1 MGSKIKASVFQI
13 LGGHTS
19 DVTWCDFF
27 GHTLVT
33 GSNDKN
39 VRLYEQ
45 DDQGKFIESSLSPLI
60 GHTYGVNCV
69 RFSPYG
75 TLLASCSIDGTVIL
89 WNAQT
94 GEQVAQLKHSE
105 GNAAIRVCCFS
116 PSSTLLASGG
126 DDDVVYLWDIG
137 THSIIRQLM
146 GHEAMITA
154 CAFTPDSSFL
164 ISGSSA
170 GDLKLWDACFGHGK
184 CLKTR
189 PEAHDLG
196 VLGCDISPN
205 YQTNA
210 GSDSLCNFYVVAT
223 CGNDD
228 LVKLWHVRTGMH
240 CSITY
245 TMKLEGHS
253 ANVVLP
259 FLSRW
264 KPSGICV
271 RGQNCNAV
279 GTGFWS
285 LDTEIRKTYT
295 TISIKKYVTC
305 CAFSLDTTLL
315 ATGSNDKTVI
325 LWSLGEQG
333 PEAKSKKAGLKTQT
347 IPSCSLSD
355 QSVRSVVRW
364 SVSEVSSW
372 LERLDLKEHIDAFK
386 KNNIDGQELLH
397 LTQEGLQIFLKVES
411 LGHRQKILR
420 AIKALRNPLWQ
431 HQLSWQEH
439 GDLPQ
444 EFFCPITHELMRDPV
459 VAADGYSYEKAAII
473 EWLNSGKFTSPMSNN
488 RLGHTYL
495 TPNIALHLLIQ
506 KHLV

>member
-1 MGSKIKASVFQI
+1 MMSKIKASFLQS

-27 GHTLVT
+27 GRTLVT
-33 GSNDKN
+33 GSNDKT

-45 DDQGKFIESSLSPLI
+45 DGQGKFVECLHSPLVS
-60 GHTYGVNCV
+60 HTYGVNCV
-69 RFSPYG
+69 RFSPSG

-94 GEQVAQLKHSE
+94 GEQIAQLKHPG

-126 DDDVVYLWDIG
+126 DDDVVFLWDIG
-137 THSIIRQLM
+137 TGSIIRQLV

-205 YQTNA
+205 YKTNA
-210 GSDSLCNFYVVAT
+210 GSDSLCNIYVVAT

-240 CSITY
+240 CSITHS
-245 TMKLEGHS
+245 MKLEGHS
-253 ANVVLP
+253 ANVMCCQFSVDGNLLASASGDKTVMLWEP
-259 FLSRW
+259 VSGNLIQKLEKHSR
-264 KPSGICV
+264 
-271 RGQNCNAV
+271 
-279 GTGFWS
+279 
-285 LDTEIRKTYT
+285 
-295 TISIKKYVTC
+295 YVTC

-325 LWSLGEQG
+325 LWSIGEQE
-333 PEAKSKKAGLKTQT
+333 PESESKTVALKTQT
-347 IPSCSLSD
+347 KPSCSIPD

-372 LERLDLKEHIDAFK
+372 LERLDLKEYVEIFK
-386 KNNIDGQELLH
+386 NNNIDGQELLH
-397 LTQEGLQIFLKVES
+397 LTHESLQIFLKIES
-411 LGHRQKILR
+411 FGHRQKILR
-420 AIKALRNPLWQ
+420 AIRALRNPLWQ
-431 HQLSWQEH
+431 HQLSWQEN

-459 VAADGYSYEKAAII
+459 VVAGV
-473 EWLNSGKFTSPMSNN
+473 F
-488 RLGHTYL
+488 
-495 TPNIALHLLIQ
+495 
-506 KHLV
+506 